1 VIRAFLGACGSA
13 IPAKVGSRSG
23 ASPVPNPAKALCEL
37 LSGLL
42 EDADFWGQLFDATAK
57 DGEELQVVVGN
68 LDVLLD
74 SEKELLLGELGWYDE
89 EVERLFRD
97 MKQAV
102 ELLGEEPGGGSYED
116 FRSSLDVLRKRVC
129 ALGRG
134 DQTTDFRLKARR
146 ALKIGILIVGG
157 AVVAV
162 VDAVT
167 IPHHW
172 NPYLAKASIDLGAAL
187 FKKGVLV
194 LASEE

>member
-1 VIRAFLGACGSA
+1 MRQTGGR
-13 IPAKVGSRSG
+13 KGSRLSNSEWTDERG
-23 ASPVPNPAKALCEL
+23 PVK
-37 LSGLL
+37 
-42 EDADFWGQLFDATAK
+42 
-57 DGEELQVVVGN
+57 
-68 LDVLLD
+68 
-74 SEKELLLGELGWYDE
+74 
-89 EVERLFRD
+89 
-97 MKQAV
+97 
-102 ELLGEEPGGGSYED
+102 EPGGGSYED